1 MHTRRINLL
10 VTMLVAALFL
20 VAGCSNDDP
29 TGPAGGLTGGDDFG
43 AIDFDLPYGGLTMT
57 DEQPAFGDPELLD
70 LEGDV
75 EAAGELYDDPVTD
88 DPEVREMIRRGEDPG
103 DPDDPQRPQFT
114 FVRILWG
121 KLGEPVE
128 PPTDGRLSD
137 QVVDWSGE
145 LSVDQGV
152 IVVRRVIGFQGPDSR
167 LVLPR
172 PDRQTVVWESHIDQ
186 GHQGL
191 LIQIIEPP
199 HRNREG
205 LDEPDDPPA
214 PNMLHFTTGPFTQS
228 FEVCDLAEMNISFEV
243 DVPDQAINFTGFT
256 LDHTH
261 PCPQG
266 MLIGRWFGN
275 PVNDPVGGR
284 FRGRWV
290 GLNGPVMGYLRGAYG
305 VNDEGER
312 VFFGKYI
319 GRNGQFMGLLAGTWE
334 TGPRP
339 GYGWF
344 HGRWYGRGETLRGNL
359 RGNFR
364 VHETRPVGAF
374 HGRWTA
380 ICNQ

>member
-1 MHTRRINLL
+1 MLHRRINLL
-10 VTMLVAALFL
+10 VTLLVATLFV
-20 VAGCSNDDP
+20 VAGCGNDDP
-29 TGPAGGLTGGDDFG
+29 AHPGGTVSGGDDFA

-57 DEQPAFGDPELLD
+57 DEQPAFGDPELLA

-75 EAAGELYDDPVTD
+75 EAAGELYDDPVAD
-88 DPEVREMIRRGEDPG
+88 EPEVREMIRRGEDPG
-103 DPDDPQRPQFT
+103 EPDDPLRPQFT

-121 KLGEPVE
+121 KLGDPGE
-128 PPTDGRLSD
+128 PPVDGRLD
-137 QVVDWSGE
+137 DLVVDWSGE
-145 LSVDQGV
+145 LTVDRGIV
-152 IVVRRVIGFQGPDSR
+152 VVRRVIGFHGPDSR

-172 PDRQTVVWESHIDQ
+172 PDRQTVVWESHVGR
-186 GHQGL
+186 GHHGL

-199 HRNREG
+199 QRNREG

-228 FEVCDLAEMNISFEV
+228 FEVCDLAEMDVSFEV
-243 DVPDQAINFTGFT
+243 DVADQAIRFTGFT
-256 LDHTH
+256 LDNTH

-266 MLIGRWFGN
+266 MTMGRWIGN
-275 PVNDPVGGR
+275 PSNDPVGGT
-284 FRGRWV
+284 FHGRWI

-305 VNDEGER
+305 VNQDGER

-319 GRNGQFMGLLAGTWE
+319 ARNGQFMGLLAGTWE

-364 VHETRPVGAF
+364 VPDPHTVGAF
-374 HGRWTA
+374 HGRWSA
-380 ICNQ
+380 ICN